1 MAHLVASVPRRP
13 YNIRLGRC
21 AATIHIQQGEIMDV
35 TLLHTLGRVWWLVLL
50 RGIAAIVFGVLAWAW
65 PGATLITLV
74 LFWGAYALVDG
85 VAALWAGWQ
94 AKDGGKPMW
103 HIVLIGVLGIA
114 AGLFTFVSPGI
125 TAIALLLLIAVW
137 AIVTGVF
144 QIAAAIR
151 LRKEIANE
159 WLLIL
164 SGALSVVFGVL
175 MIASPGA
182 GALAVLWLIG
192 AFAIAYGALL
202 VVLAFKLKKHA
213 VPPATA
219 AA

>member
-1 MAHLVASVPRRP
+1 MESNNGENNTLPASAVAAMGP
-13 YNIRLGRC
+13 
-21 AATIHIQQGEIMDV
+21 A
-35 TLLHTLGRVWWLVLL
+35 WWLVLL

-65 PGATLITLV
+65 PGATLITLT

-85 VAALWAGWQ
+85 IAALWSWWHARGSGKAMWQ
-94 AKDGGKPMW
+94 V
-103 HIVLIGVLGIA
+103 VLIGLAGIA
-114 AGLFTFVSPGI
+114 AGIFTFISPGI
-125 TAIALLLLIAVW
+125 TAIALLLLIAIW
-137 AIVTGVF
+137 AVANGIF

-182 GALAVLWLIG
+182 GAMAVLWVIG
-192 AFAIAYGALL
+192 AFAVAYGVLL
-202 VVLAFKLKKHA
+202 VLFAFKLKNH
-213 VPPATA
+213 PAALSA
-219 AA
+219 AG

>member
-1 MAHLVASVPRRP
+1 
-13 YNIRLGRC
+13 
-21 AATIHIQQGEIMDV
+21 MDV

-50 RGIAAIVFGVLAWAW
+50 RGIAAIVFGLLAWAW

-85 VAALWAGWQ
+85 AAALIAGWQ
-94 AKDGGKPMW
+94 AKDGGRPLW
-103 HIVLIGVLGIA
+103 QVVLIGLIGIA
-114 AGLFTFVSPGI
+114 AGIFTFVSPAI
-125 TAIALLLLIAVW
+125 TAIALLMLIAAW

-151 LRKEIANE
+151 LRKEIQNE

-175 MIASPGA
+175 LVLNPGA

-192 AFAIAYGALL
+192 SFAILYGALL
-202 VVLAFKLKKHA
+202 VVLSFRLRRHA
-213 VPPATA
+213 APA
-219 AA
+219 AAAPA